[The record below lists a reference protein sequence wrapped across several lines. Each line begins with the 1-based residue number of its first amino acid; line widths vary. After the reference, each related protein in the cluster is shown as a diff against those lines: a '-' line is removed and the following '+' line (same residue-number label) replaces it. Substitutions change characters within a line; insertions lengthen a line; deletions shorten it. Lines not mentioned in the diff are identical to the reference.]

1 MAVKLSKVDRGA
13 RIRAELKTGL
23 FGWFKLS
30 QAAFNT
36 TLITTTIIKPGNN
49 NIITI
54 NSGIDFLRDL
64 GKPHHTK
71 YR

>member
-13 RIRAELKTGL
+13 RIRAKLKTGL

-30 QAAFNT
+30 QAA
-36 TLITTTIIKPGNN
+36 IIKPGNN